1 MPTPPVPFPVPISGP
16 TNLKDDLDLKTGFAG
31 SLVQIGGTLGSLTA
45 GAFTKYGKKRCI
57 HIANLISVIGCI
69 LIISSGPYGLKT
81 DYPING
87 PGLPLLLS
95 GRFIYGI
102 GAGCFTVFVNK
113 FISEVS
119 PKELTGPMGIAF

>member
-1 MPTPPVPFPVPISGP
+1 MQ
-16 TNLKDDLDLKTGFAG
+16 LKVGVAG

-57 HIANLISVIGCI
+57 HIANLISIIGCI
-69 LIISSGPYGLKT
+69 LIISSGPYGLK
-81 DYPING
+81 DYYPADG
-87 PGLPLLLS
+87 TGYLYLLLI

-102 GAGCFTVFVNK
+102 GAGCFTVFVNS

-119 PKELTGPMGIAF
+119 PNELTGPMGIAF